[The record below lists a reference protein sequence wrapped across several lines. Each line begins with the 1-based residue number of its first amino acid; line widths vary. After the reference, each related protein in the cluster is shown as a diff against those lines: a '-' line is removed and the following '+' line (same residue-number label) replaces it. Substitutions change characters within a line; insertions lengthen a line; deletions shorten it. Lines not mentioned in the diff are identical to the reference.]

1 MDLTLIH
8 NGTLID
14 GTGAAPVP
22 DGALLLEDGRIVAA
36 GERASV
42 EAQASGESPQ
52 GVDADGGW
60 ILPGFIDTHVH
71 MMFEVGDM
79 MKLMAD
85 PYSLAYYQAAAYMR
99 RSLDAGVTTVRDAG
113 GADLGVRTAIE
124 RGLVEGPRMQISVT
138 ALTITGGHLDFW
150 LPSGGRL
157 DIMPETP
164 GRPNPVCDGVEGV
177 RKKVREV
184 LRAGAQ
190 WIKVC
195 STGGVMSPTDHPR
208 FTQFTQEEL
217 EVMVQE
223 GAFRGGVPVMSHA
236 QGSEGIKNAVRAGVR
251 SIEHGIFL
259 DDEAIELML
268 EHGTWLV
275 PTLVAPLGALE
286 AAETKGT
293 VPEWAIRK
301 SREVVE
307 AHRESIAR
315 AHEAGV
321 RIAMGTDAGVVP
333 HGTNLREIGLMVEH
347 AGLSPMEAIVATTG
361 DAARCL
367 RLEEETGTL
376 EAGKRA
382 DVVVTDVDP
391 LARPADL
398 ADPDR
403 IRLVMRDGRAVKDL
417 LEAAVPA

>member
-22 DGALLLEDGRIVAA
+22 EGALLVEDGRIVAA
-36 GERASV
+36 GPRASV
-42 EAQASGESPQ
+42 EAQASGEELRSI
-52 GVDADGGW
+52 DAEGGW

-71 MMFEVGDM
+71 MMFQVDDM
-79 MKLMAD
+79 MRLMTM
-85 PYSLAYYQAAAYMR
+85 PYSLNYYQAAEYLR
-99 RSLDAGVTTVRDAG
+99 RTLDAGVTTVRDAG
-113 GADLGVRTAIE
+113 GADLGVKTAVE
-124 RGLVEGPRMQISVT
+124 TGLAEGPRMLISVT

-157 DIMPETP
+157 AVMPETP
-164 GRPNPVCDGVEGV
+164 GRPDPVCDGIEGV

-184 LRAGAQ
+184 LRAGAD

-195 STGGVMSPTDHPR
+195 STGGVMSPTDHPK

-223 GAFRGGVPVMSHA
+223 GSFRGGVPVMSHA
-236 QGSEGIKNAVRAGVR
+236 QGAEGIKNAVRAGVR
-251 SIEHGIFL
+251 SIEHGIYL

-275 PTLVAPLGALE
+275 PTLVAPIGALE
-286 AAETKGT
+286 AAESKGT

-307 AHRESIAR
+307 AHRTSIAR

-347 AGLSPMEAIVATTG
+347 AGFSPMEAIVATTG

-367 RLEEETGTL
+367 GLQEEIGTL

-382 DVVVTDVDP
+382 DVVVTSVDP
-391 LARPADL
+391 LADTAAL
-398 ADPDR
+398 ADADN
-403 IRLVMRDGRAVKDL
+403 IGLVLKDGRAVKER